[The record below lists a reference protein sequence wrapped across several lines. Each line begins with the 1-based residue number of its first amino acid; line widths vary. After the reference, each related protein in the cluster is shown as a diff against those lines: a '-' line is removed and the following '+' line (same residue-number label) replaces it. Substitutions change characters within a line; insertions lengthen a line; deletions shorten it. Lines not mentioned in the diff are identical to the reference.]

1 MERFKATTSFIQIQ
15 LWQDCKNGCKFC
27 SEKQYYSNKK
37 EDLEFAFKLLNSDE
51 VLQYDEIGLI
61 GGEFFDDQLD
71 NEEVRK
77 MFYELCYKI
86 TNMHFKK
93 FYIATSLLFDID
105 KHLVPFLKQLEKWK
119 VPQNVLICTS
129 YDTKWRFDGYK
140 TGKPKK
146 SLFRKNM
153 RRLHEELPDFPTHI
167 EIILTGD
174 FIDKVLNNEFDIGY
188 FSNYYKSRVDFI
200 EPTSGLH
207 FKDKYELQKIC
218 PNFFPTKTQFVNF
231 IKQECI
237 EKKTVDLRCLISYQI
252 RASRVYHKD
261 MGKFV
266 CYEDRRQPDF
276 KQFSLDKDLKVDV
289 GLIDSDESME
299 SICTQICEMLPDD
312 LYSNIR
318 FL

>member
-1 MERFKATTSFIQIQ
+1 MDRFKATTSFIQIQ

-27 SEKQYYSNKK
+27 SEKQYPSNKK
-37 EDLEFAFKLLNSDE
+37 EDLEFAFNLLNSDE

-61 GGEFFDDQLD
+61 GGEFFDDQLED
-71 NEEVRK
+71 EEVRN

-93 FYIATSLLFDID
+93 FYIATSLIYDMD
-105 KHLVPFLKQLEKWK
+105 KYLVPFLKKLEDWK

-129 YDTKWRFDGYK
+129 YDSKWRFNK
-140 TGKPKK
+140 EGKRE
-146 SLFRKNM
+146 LWINNM
-153 RRLHEELPDFPTHI
+153 KRLHEEFPNFPTHI

-174 FIDKVLNNEFDIGY
+174 FIDSVLEDDFDIAY
-188 FSNYYKSRVDFI
+188 FSHYYKSRVDFI

-218 PNFFPTKTQFVNF
+218 PNFFPTKLQFIQF

-237 EKKTVDLRCLISYQI
+237 KKKTVDLRCLISYQI

-276 KQFSLDKDLKVDV
+276 KQFSLDKELKVDV

-312 LYSNIR
+312 LYSNIE